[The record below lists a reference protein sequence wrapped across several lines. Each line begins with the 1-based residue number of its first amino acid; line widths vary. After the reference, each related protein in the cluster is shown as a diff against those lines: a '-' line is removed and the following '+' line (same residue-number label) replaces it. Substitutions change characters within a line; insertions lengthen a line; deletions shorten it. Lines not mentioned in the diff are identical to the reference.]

1 MLNIFKMKKRGILQL
16 IITVVTISINTIVH
30 DVSLD
35 IKINL

>member
-1 MLNIFKMKKRGILQL
+1 MVNIFKMKKRVILQL
-16 IITVVTISINTIVH
+16 VITVVTVSINTIVH